1 MLENNLPASQQMI
14 EIESLSQP
22 RWTRRKEAR
31 PQELLDAALA
41 LFVERGFVATRAE
54 DVAAR
59 ADVSKG
65 TVYFYYA
72 NKEELFK
79 AVVRSTLVSIIQEG
93 EALVKDYQGSSSDL
107 LRMLMLTWW
116 DRVGTTKASGL
127 CKLVMAEAGNFP
139 ELARFYYEEVIAP
152 AHALFHAVLQ
162 RGIDRQEFRT
172 IDLAMT
178 THSLMAPV
186 LLTMMW
192 QHSFAHCCQE
202 PMPDP
207 RDQIEYG
214 VDLLLKGLLQPALLE
229 SLPSKRNTP

>member
-1 MLENNLPASQQMI
+1 MET
-14 EIESLSQP
+14 SLTSQP

-178 THSLMAPV
+178 THTLMAPV

-207 RDQIEYG
+207 RAQIEYG
-214 VDLLLKGLLQPALLE
+214 VGLLLKGLLQPALLE
-229 SLPSKRNTP
+229 SSPSKRNTP

>member
-1 MLENNLPASQQMI
+1 MET
-14 EIESLSQP
+14 SLTSQP

-31 PQELLDAALA
+31 PRELLDAALA

-178 THSLMAPV
+178 AHTLMAPV

-207 RDQIEYG
+207 RAQIEYG

-229 SLPSKRNTP
+229 SSPSKRNTP

>member
-1 MLENNLPASQQMI
+1 MQT
-14 EIESLSQP
+14 SLSSPP

-31 PQELLDAALA
+31 PEELLDAALS

-59 ADVSKG
+59 AEVSKG

-93 EALVKDYQGSSSDL
+93 QALVKDYQGSSSDL

-178 THSLMAPV
+178 THTLMAPV

-207 RDQIEYG
+207 RAQIEYG
-214 VDLLLKGLLQPALLE
+214 VGLLLKGLLQPALLE
-229 SLPSKRNTP
+229 S

>member
-1 MLENNLPASQQMI
+1 MET
-14 EIESLSQP
+14 SLTSQP

-41 LFVERGFVATRAE
+41 LFVERGFIATRAE

-178 THSLMAPV
+178 THTLMAPV

-207 RDQIEYG
+207 RAQIEYG
-214 VDLLLKGLLQPALLE
+214 VGLLLKGLLQPALLE
-229 SLPSKRNTP
+229 SSPSKRNTP

>member
-1 MLENNLPASQQMI
+1 MHT
-14 EIESLSQP
+14 SLSAQP

-93 EALVKDYQGSSSDL
+93 QALVKDYQGSSSDL

-116 DRVGTTKASGL
+116 DRVGATKASGL

-178 THSLMAPV
+178 THTLMAPV

-202 PMPDP
+202 PMPAP
-207 RDQIEYG
+207 RAQIEYG

-229 SLPSKRNTP
+229 SSPSKRNTP

>member
-1 MLENNLPASQQMI
+1 MET
-14 EIESLSQP
+14 SLSSAP

-31 PQELLDAALA
+31 PQELLDAALS

-59 ADVSKG
+59 AEVSKG

-93 EALVKDYQGSSSDL
+93 QALVKDYQGSSSDL

-116 DRVGTTKASGL
+116 DKVGSTKASGL

-162 RGIDRQEFRT
+162 RGIDRNEFRAT
-172 IDLAMT
+172 DPAMT
-178 THSLMAPV
+178 THTLMAPV

-207 RDQIEYG
+207 RTQIEHG
-214 VDLLLKGLLQPALLE
+214 VDLLLRGLVQPGLC
-229 SLPSKRNTP
+229 